1 MLKTKIKKIQRFLPI
16 IGIIIL
22 FYIIY
27 TLDLSRIVDAL
38 LRISPIFIL
47 LGLLLTIPRLIVRNY
62 AWQIIQKEQKIY
74 LSFFKSLKIF
84 LIGFF
89 YGSITPGYFGQLMRV
104 LYLKKETKQPYGK
117 LFVCTFLEVII
128 HSLSMYGMI
137 FIGAILVLGSDQRFF
152 YIISIFILIQTV
164 ILLYFIKKERG
175 EKIFQLLIK
184 LFIPKKFKRYFYLFV
199 NTFYHDFPSINKLI
213 FPLILGLFSWIIIF
227 SQEYMVVLSLG
238 IDLPYIYFIL
248 LYPIANAIGFLPI
261 TFAGLG
267 TREAMAI
274 YLFSIAFFSV
284 SKEEILIVSLLG
296 FLITDIFTG
305 FIGFLLSLSETKIVN
320 YNVNILK

>member
-137 FIGAILVLGSDQRFF
+137 
-152 YIISIFILIQTV
+152 
-164 ILLYFIKKERG
+164 
-175 EKIFQLLIK
+175 
-184 LFIPKKFKRYFYLFV
+184 
-199 NTFYHDFPSINKLI
+199 
-213 FPLILGLFSWIIIF
+213 
-227 SQEYMVVLSLG
+227 
-238 IDLPYIYFIL
+238 
-248 LYPIANAIGFLPI
+248 
-261 TFAGLG
+261 
-267 TREAMAI
+267 
-274 YLFSIAFFSV
+274 
-284 SKEEILIVSLLG
+284 
-296 FLITDIFTG
+296 
-305 FIGFLLSLSETKIVN
+305 
-320 YNVNILK
+320 